1 MLSYRSPT
9 TVDNESQFF
18 GLIQEA
24 LPQLNHPFKIALTT
38 FIRYKKYITN
48 AIELPYSNAKLKQPI
63 NLSKI
68 LNVMLL
74 VIGTLTTLKNAFS
87 SL

>member
-1 MLSYRSPT
+1 PQLEKYY
-9 TVDNESQFF
+9 NLYQLLLFHLQEKNIEQFF

-24 LPQLNHPFKIALTT
+24 LPQLNHPFKIALTLLNSLILT
-38 FIRYKKYITN
+38 LN
-48 AIELPYSNAKLKQPI
+48 LKQPI
-63 NLSKI
+63 NSSKI

-74 VIGTLTTLKNAFS
+74 VTGTLTTLKNAFT